1 MPNSENRLL
10 KLSQWFC
17 YLSKHFFRINKNCD
31 CDCNKY
37 FLLNSDSW
45 ERIVC
50 SWSVR
55 YPGSSKSVL
64 QVPLPVSVPIQRSLH
79 AETGRHAQQPGTFC
93 PLRMDR
99 NLAHLLSA
107 IKIIGPIMQ
116 TLDCVNLEKKL
127 WSPIDLLRVSVATAY
142 VISLGGFKRGR
153 VGDDA
158 MFYLLTV

>member
-1 MPNSENRLL
+1 MILL
-10 KLSQWFC
+10 PIKA
-17 YLSKHFFRINKNCD
+17 FFLISKNCD
-31 CDCNKY
+31 CDCNEY
-37 FLLNSDSW
+37 LLLNSDSW

-79 AETGRHAQQPGTFC
+79 AETGRHAQQPGAFC
-93 PLRMDR
+93 LLRMDR

-127 WSPIDLLRVSVATAY
+127 WSPIDLFKVSVTTAY
-142 VISLGGFKRGR
+142 LISRGGFKRGR
-153 VGDDA
+153 VEDYA
-158 MFYLLTV
+158 MFYLSTV